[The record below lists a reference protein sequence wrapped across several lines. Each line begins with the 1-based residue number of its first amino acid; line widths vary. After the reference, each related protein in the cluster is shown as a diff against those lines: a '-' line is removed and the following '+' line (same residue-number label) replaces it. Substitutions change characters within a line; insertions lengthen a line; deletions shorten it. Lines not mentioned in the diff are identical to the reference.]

1 MTLHPPR
8 APRFLRSKILQGT
21 RGRPAFRPPLPLPSC
36 RAVFSRRFHHSLPQ
50 PHCDSPVLDSW
61 THREAR
67 PPEENAQHGP
77 PGPPG
82 LTRTQSEMLRH
93 LSAALAF
100 PSVFTLKIISSAFL
114 AFPRSPG
121 AGSAPVLSVYF
132 HFSFFPSLGRPGT
145 VRSLYDWVTLHIS
158 PHNVALEHEARKSQ
172 ARSAYPGRGFSTG
185 SAARRIQS
193 ILKAESRP
201 ARGPPGAAQR
211 AVSPRKRAAGPC
223 SVPGWMQTPPPGGP
237 SHLRRLP
244 KQWFSRPALAIRA
257 AKVSPPRRCCSRNM
271 CVTLGTDAAL
281 RAVLLLFF
289 LLNLRRVGV
298 QC

>member
-1 MTLHPPR
+1 M
-8 APRFLRSKILQGT
+8 
-21 RGRPAFRPPLPLPSC
+21 
-36 RAVFSRRFHHSLPQ
+36 
-50 PHCDSPVLDSW
+50 
-61 THREAR
+61 
-67 PPEENAQHGP
+67 
-77 PGPPG
+77 
-82 LTRTQSEMLRH
+82 TRTQSEMLRH

-193 ILKAESRP
+193 ILKAESPGHTQGGAP

-211 AVSPRKRAAGPC
+211 AASPRKRAAGPR

-244 KQWFSRPALAIRA
+244 KQWFSRLALAIRA
-257 AKVSPPRRCCSRNM
+257 AKVSPPRRGSRNM

>member
-1 MTLHPPR
+1 MAARPSGR
-8 APRFLRSKILQGT
+8 RS
-21 RGRPAFRPPLPLPSC
+21 PLPSC
-36 RAVFSRRFHHSLPQ
+36 QAVFSRRFHHSLPQ
-50 PHCDSPVLDSW
+50 PHCDSPVLGSW

-201 ARGPPGAAQR
+201 GARREA
-211 AVSPRKRAAGPC
+211 PRPVGHQAPRREQLPRGSERRAALGA
-223 SVPGWMQTPPPGGP
+223 GLDADAAPGGP
-237 SHLRRLP
+237 SRLRRLP

-257 AKVSPPRRCCSRNM
+257 AKVSPPRRGSRNM

>member
-1 MTLHPPR
+1 MAARPSGR
-8 APRFLRSKILQGT
+8 RS
-21 RGRPAFRPPLPLPSC
+21 PLPSC

-132 HFSFFPSLGRPGT
+132 HFSFFPLLGRPGT

-201 ARGPPGAAQR
+201 GARREAPRPVGRQAPRREQLPRGSEPPGRARCRAGCRRRPRGDPHISAGSLNNGFPGRPLPSALLKSVLPDAARGICA
-211 AVSPRKRAAGPC
+211 
-223 SVPGWMQTPPPGGP
+223 
-237 SHLRRLP
+237 
-244 KQWFSRPALAIRA
+244 
-257 AKVSPPRRCCSRNM
+257 
-271 CVTLGTDAAL
+271 
-281 RAVLLLFF
+281 
-289 LLNLRRVGV
+289 
-298 QC
+298 